1 MVSHWPWPC
10 VAWPGV
16 AALQDT
22 LYCVGGYDARERALT
37 TVERLPPGATS
48 WEPVAGLNKARGGC
62 GLVALSGK
70 LYAIGGYD
78 GKKAMKSVEMF
89 DPAVGRW
96 VKVSLHCMKPHF
108 QSLFRG

>member
-1 MVSHWPWPC
+1 M
-10 VAWPGV
+10 